1 MSQGSKAQRFAR
13 ITCAATSSGS
23 ALIEALEAGRYTVLR
38 LDGSGVRD
46 KASFLRQLELDLPGP
61 DDISTGNWDAA
72 ADWLWQLFSKVDDD
86 QIAIVW
92 SDAHVLLESSLETLL
107 TGVTMIT
114 EVAAMK
120 FSRPKH
126 IIVCLVGDG
135 ETFPELSF

>member
-1 MSQGSKAQRFAR
+1 MSQGSRAQRFAR
-13 ITCAATSSGS
+13 ITCTATSAGG
-23 ALIEALEAGRYTVLR
+23 ALIEALEASRYTVLR
-38 LDGSGVRD
+38 LDGSQVHS
-46 KASFLRQLELDLPGP
+46 KESLLRQLADDFPGP

-72 ADWLWQLFSKVDDD
+72 ADWLWQLFSKIDDD

-92 SDAHVLLESSLETLL
+92 SDAHVLLEASLETLL

-114 EVAAMK
+114 EVAAMQ

-135 ETFPELSF
+135 EMFAAGGD